1 VLKLE
6 VLKKMHVT
14 FVSKNEKILSLTYPR
29 SLVIHY

>member
-1 VLKLE
+1 
-6 VLKKMHVT
+6 MHVT